1 MNYIIQ
7 INLEHKEN
15 IMREIS
21 ISSNNN
27 LEELH
32 YKIIDIFKLD
42 KNEIGSFYTTN
53 SELDTIKEISLI
65 NMDNKDQSLQMK
77 DIKIKDILNEKNQHL
92 IYVYDFLIMWRF
104 LITYINSSNDENDQT
119 IILKSIGKIP
129 KKAPEISFAD
139 QKNDESLEDNIYSEI
154 GNEEEF

>member
-7 INLEHKEN
+7 INLEHKES

-21 ISSNNN
+21 ISSKNN

-53 SELDTIKEISLI
+53 SELETIKEISLI

-77 DIKIKDILNEKNQHL
+77 DIKIKDILNKKDPHL
-92 IYVYDFLIMWRF
+92 IYVYDFLKMWRF
-104 LITYINSSNDENDQT
+104 LITYINSSNDEYDKT
-119 IILKSIGKIP
+119 IILKSIGKTP
-129 KKAPEISFAD
+129 KKAPEISFVD
-139 QKNDESLEDNIYSEI
+139 QKNDEFLEDNIYSEI

>member
-7 INLEHKEN
+7 INLEHKES

-53 SELDTIKEISLI
+53 SELETIQEISLI
-65 NMDNKDQSLQMK
+65 NINFTGILIFFISSDLNPFIT
-77 DIKIKDILNEKNQHL
+77 DI
-92 IYVYDFLIMWRF
+92 
-104 LITYINSSNDENDQT
+104 T
-119 IILKSIGKIP
+119 IIKTATPRLIP
-129 KKAPEISFAD
+129 IKENIVITFKKPSFFLVFKYLNVISFS
-139 QKNDESLEDNIYSEI
+139 KFEI
-154 GNEEEF
+154 NFLFLNLLS

>member
-7 INLEHKEN
+7 INLEHKES

-53 SELDTIKEISLI
+53 SELEIIQEISLI
-65 NMDNKDQSLQMK
+65 NMDNKEQSLQMK
-77 DIKIKDILNEKNQHL
+77 DIKIKDILNKKDQHL
-92 IYVYDFLIMWRF
+92 IYVYDFL
-104 LITYINSSNDENDQT
+104 
-119 IILKSIGKIP
+119 
-129 KKAPEISFAD
+129 KKCGDFD
-139 QKNDESLEDNIYSEI
+139 HLYKQ
-154 GNEEEF
+154 FQ

>member
-7 INLEHKEN
+7 INLEHKES

-53 SELDTIKEISLI
+53 SELETIKEISLI

-77 DIKIKDILNEKNQHL
+77 DIKIKDIFNKKDPHL
-92 IYVYDFLIMWRF
+92 IYVYDFLKMWRF
-104 LITYINSSNDENDQT
+104 LITYINSSNDEYDQT
-119 IILKSIGKIP
+119 IILKSIGKTP
-129 KKAPEISFAD
+129 KTAPENSFVD
-139 QKNDESLEDNIYSEI
+139 QKNDEFLEDNIYSEI